1 MVSLNKV
8 MLIGNVGKDPEMR
21 FTPSG
26 NPVTSF
32 SVATNRV
39 FNTPEGEKKQET
51 DWFNVVAWNKLAEQC
66 NQFLSKGKLVYV
78 EGRLRNRSW
87 DGTDGQKH
95 FRTEVIANRVTF
107 LDRAGTGASTTSVEK
122 SERLS
127 ELLKKKA
134 IKHVVLN
141 AKFHE
146 REAEIAPVPREPAAP
161 VRLRQRARQLQQRRR
176 GDHGEDAEGKRGL
189 GLHHALEASQRFHR
203 VAQ

>member
-66 NQFLSKGKLVYV
+66 NQFLTKGKLVYV
-78 EGRLRNRSW
+78 EGRLHNRSW

-95 FRTEVIANRVTF
+95 YRTEVIANQVTF
-107 LDRAGTGASTTSVEK
+107 LDRAGAGAAPEGKVE
-122 SERLS
+122 EV
-127 ELLKKKA
+127 EG
-134 IKHVVLN
+134 
-141 AKFHE
+141 
-146 REAEIAPVPREPAAP
+146 EPAEP
-161 VRLRQRARQLQQRRR
+161 
-176 GDHGEDAEGKRGL
+176 GDL
-189 GLHHALEASQRFHR
+189 PFS
-203 VAQ
+203 